1 MRENSNFDFKM
12 ESISNIDDLISWWKN
27 ENHEDQSKI
36 TALRSFSDYLKQLFS
51 ESGCGGKSL
60 VVIVSLLLISLFL
73 FFLFALITLIAV
85 VFSAKD
91 VYIPLICVTRYL
103 YIAFLV
109 LLVIFGILFFLANIK
124 IIKIV
129 EPDPYQSKYDLFN
142 KAISNYGI
150 NVEKLASYCNKK
162 IIEIDDKIKEYQT
175 HWKVF
180 ILTIILGLFLPL
192 LPSFQNFIFEIY
204 ERDAIEDVNILLNG
218 LTSFWALLGIIS
230 VFLCFIY
237 IVGMILIRII
247 YSSYTNRKTYYSLFT
262 LSNSFMIF

>member
-36 TALRSFSDYLKQLFS
+36 TALRSFYDYLKQLFR

-85 VFSAKD
+85 VSSAKD
-91 VYIPLICVTRYL
+91 IYIPLIYITSYL

-142 KAISNYGI
+142 KAISNYDI

-162 IIEIDDKIKEYQT
+162 IIEIDDKTKEYQT
-175 HWKVF
+175 YWKVF
-180 ILTIILGLFLPL
+180 SLTL
-192 LPSFQNFIFEIY
+192 LPSCVLSSLSSFQNFILKTY
-204 ERDAIEDVNILLNG
+204 EQENIENVDILFNA
-218 LTSFWALLGIIS
+218 LTSYWALACYIL
-230 VFLCFIY
+230 VLLCFIY